1 MAAERKEQ
9 VIAVGIGSTGNG
21 RSLTLNGRRQPSCGD
36 TSRMNLRG
44 SRTES
49 VRAQGAIPWA
59 YSALSHIAALMA
71 LQRGTDKAQKLLYSR
86 AVSGWSS
93 T

>member
-1 MAAERKEQ
+1 MKPLPKWVRLPSEWINDGGLKIFRWER
-9 VIAVGIGSTGNG
+9 GIGADN
-21 RSLTLNGRRQPSCGD
+21 
-36 TSRMNLRG
+36 
-44 SRTES
+44 
-49 VRAQGAIPWA
+49 
-59 YSALSHIAALMA
+59 IAALMA